1 MQTLTSRFEV
11 EVGLGFLLCKS
22 LPEFAS
28 LTVSLETNQSPRKS
42 KMLKDELIQM
52 KEARTVNDFSLWML
66 DTPESYW
73 WYKRLIRKK

>member
-1 MQTLTSRFEV
+1 MQTLTSKSEV
-11 EVGLGFLLCKS
+11 EVGLDFLIFILFS
-22 LPEFAS
+22 EIAP
-28 LTVSLETNQSPRKS
+28 LTVTLETNQSPRKS

-52 KEARTVNDFSLWML
+52 KEARTVNDFSLWMH